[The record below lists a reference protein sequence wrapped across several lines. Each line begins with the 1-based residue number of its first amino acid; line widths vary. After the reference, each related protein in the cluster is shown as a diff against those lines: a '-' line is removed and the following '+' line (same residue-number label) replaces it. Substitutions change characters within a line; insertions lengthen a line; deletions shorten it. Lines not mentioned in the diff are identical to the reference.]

1 VTEPIDMTQTP
12 PETMSD
18 NREYSEAYAADH
30 GRFAVIPAAYVLLRR
45 GDEVLLQLRHGTGYY
60 DGHWAFGAAGHV
72 ERGETLLA
80 GAARETR
87 EELGVQVDESD
98 LEVLTVMHRTGA
110 TGSAI
115 DERIDVF
122 FQVTKWQGDPRLIE
136 DKAADLGWF
145 ALDALPD
152 PVVPHELA
160 VIEALRERRLT
171 PITAFGF

>member
-1 VTEPIDMTQTP
+1 MTDDT
-12 PETMSD
+12 T
-18 NREYSEAYAADH
+18 YTEAYAADH

-45 GDEVLLQLRHGTGYY
+45 GDEVLLQLRRGTGYY
-60 DGHWAFGAAGHV
+60 DGHWACGAAGHV

-80 GAARETR
+80 GAARETL
-87 EELGVQVDESD
+87 EELGVEVEQTD

-110 TGSAI
+110 TGAAI

-122 FQVTKWQGDPRLIE
+122 FQATTWHGEPHLLE
-136 DKAADLGWF
+136 DKADDLGWF

-160 VIEALRERRLT
+160 VLDALRERRLA
-171 PITAFGF
+171 PITPFGF